1 MDSLIG
7 FVLFG
12 LMSSIANYI
21 PWTAIFLLTRHIGIH
36 LYVLKV
42 KEDCQRIQKNMSHC
56 SHIMDNGRPYG
67 YSVGRWYIA
76 SISIT
81 TGLSEEY
88 NIWIIATKSSFDTL
102 IGRTHELGN
111 INTDISESTLSDK
124 FSILS
129 RSGSFFSVYYRKRS
143 LSMDIVP
150 MGEQKAIM
158 DDIIQAYTLKRH
170 LVVLLHGPV
179 GTGKSMLAMLIAKEL
194 EGYFCNTAKFWEPG
208 DTLDS
213 LYFEADTETPLIV
226 TFDEVDTIIHMVDA
240 GIERHKSLSIQLQG
254 RTQWNQFMDNIQ
266 MGMYPNLILIL
277 TTNKT
282 PEEIASTYDA
292 SYLRKGRVDMI
303 REMKIPL

>member
-1 MDSLIG
+1 
-7 FVLFG
+7 
-12 LMSSIANYI
+12 MSSIANYI
-21 PWTAIFLLTRHIGIH
+21 PWTAIFLLTRYIGIH

-56 SHIMDNGRPYG
+56 SHIMDNGKSYG
-67 YSVGRWYIA
+67 YSVGQWYIA

-81 TGLSEEY
+81 TGITEEY
-88 NIWIIATKSSFDTL
+88 NIWIVATKSSFDRL
-102 IGRTHELGN
+102 IGNGSQQILDTH
-111 INTDISESTLSDK
+111 ITDLVPSEK
-124 FSILS
+124 FTILS
-129 RSGSFFSVYYRKRS
+129 RSGSYFSVYYRKRS

-150 MGEQKAIM
+150 MGEQKGIM
-158 DDIIQAYTLKRH
+158 DDIIQAYNLKRH
-170 LVVLLHGPV
+170 VVVLLHGPV

-208 DTLDS
+208 DTLDT

-226 TFDEVDTIIHMVDA
+226 TFDEVDTIIHMIDA

-282 PEEIASTYDA
+282 PDEIASTYDA
-292 SYLRKGRVDMI
+292 SYLRKGRVDLI
-303 REMKIPL
+303 REMKVPL

>member
-12 LMSSIANYI
+12 LMSSISNYI

-42 KEDCQRIQKNMSHC
+42 KEDCQRIQKNMLYC
-56 SHIMDNGRPYG
+56 SHIMDNGKSYG
-67 YSVGRWYIA
+67 YSVGRWYVA
-76 SISIT
+76 CISIT
-81 TGLSEEY
+81 TGISEEY
-88 NIWIIATKSSFDTL
+88 SIWIIATKSSFDRL
-102 IGRTHELGN
+102 IGTELLS
-111 INTDISESTLSDK
+111 NTDMHTSDK
-124 FSILS
+124 VSDNFTILS

-158 DDIIQAYTLKRH
+158 DDIIQAYTLKKH

-208 DTLDS
+208 DSLDG

-226 TFDEVDTIIHMVDA
+226 TFDEVDTIIHMVDV

-282 PEEIASTYDA
+282 PEEISSRYDA

>member
-56 SHIMDNGRPYG
+56 SHITDNGKSYG
-67 YSVGRWYIA
+67 YSVGRWYVA

-81 TGLSEEY
+81 TGMSEEY
-88 NIWIIATKSSFDTL
+88 SIWIIATKSSFDRL
-102 IGRTHELGN
+102 IGSEVLCDTHIPALDK
-111 INTDISESTLSDK
+111 TTDK
-124 FSILS
+124 FTMLS

-158 DDIIQAYTLKRH
+158 DDIIEAYNLKRH

-208 DTLDS
+208 DTLDN

-240 GIERHKSLSIQLQG
+240 GIERHKSLSILLQG

-282 PEEIASTYDA
+282 PEEIASTYDP

-303 REMKIPL
+303 REMKVPL